1 MAKQFFCKESV
12 VNGVKLKVNSAMKME
27 VIITNLSKD
36 VWLARNWSHCLGG
49 KCISW
54 WKVKEPDEGAIMPA
68 LPFAIAMDSEILAL
82 GRNWL
87 ELSFIKFLLS
97 VLAD

>member
-1 MAKQFFCKESV
+1 
-12 VNGVKLKVNSAMKME
+12 MKME